1 MNVIETII
9 GARRKKI
16 RAKIYLHKKRIDDLL
31 NSAVRMTED
40 PDRAVKQIQEDH
52 MDSVESEL
60 KELTRFELIL
70 EGLEKLKKTK

>member
-1 MNVIETII
+1 
-9 GARRKKI
+9 
-16 RAKIYLHKKRIDDLL
+16 
-31 NSAVRMTED
+31 MTED